1 MRVSVI
7 SVLLL
12 VIMGI
17 EWMAEMDEKDNYLTA
32 IWQKLLSSQK
42 LIKQWSVYD

>member
-1 MRVSVI
+1 MI

-32 IWQKLLSSQK
+32 IWHKLLSSQK